1 MASCPSPL
9 LPRSLFPPQ
18 DFRYFSPVRT
28 TQIRRVSKKPE
39 KGHPMIL
46 AVAASNAE
54 VQPPKLVTFLGKGGS
69 GKTTA
74 AVFAAQI
81 YGYEFEK
88 VLLNLILSVCIQHYA
103 TLGLK
108 TCLVI
113 QSQDPTA
120 EYLLTCK
127 IGSSSPVQCNSNL
140 SAVRLETTKM
150 ILEPLKKL
158 KQADQQLKMT
168 QGILEGVVGEELGVL
183 PGMDSIFS
191 SLELERLLGFFLSQ
205 RKGGKAKYDVVV
217 YDGVNTEETVRMISA
232 TSKARLYLKYM
243 RMLAEKTDMGRVA
256 GPSLLRLVDDALSL
270 SGNAVN
276 RTSSEMW
283 DYLEQ
288 TLEVGVRQKGSSIF
302 AEPRRF
308 GCYLVLNPDNPL
320 SLNLALRYW
329 GCVIQAGAQISVA
342 FGIPTQNSPTAS
354 AEAVKNSFAPLPY
367 ALIPHL
373 KFSNPLHWDEIIV
386 SDCSTYARELLSDT
400 TNEILSS
407 VTFDMSNKS
416 VNLFMPGFDKSEIK
430 LYQYRGGTELL
441 VEAGDQRRAI
451 RLPRQIQGKVGGAKF
466 VDRRLVITMR

>member
-74 AVFAAQI
+74 AVFAA
-81 YGYEFEK
+81 
-88 VLLNLILSVCIQHYA
+88 QHYA

-288 TLEVGVRQKGSSIF
+288 TLEKGSSIF

>member
-18 DFRYFSPVRT
+18 YIYPVRT
-28 TQIRRVSKKPE
+28 GRVSRTLE

-46 AVAASNAE
+46 TVAAANAAAAE
-54 VQPPKLVTFLGKGGS
+54 VQPPNLVTFLGKGGA

-74 AVFAAQI
+74 AVFAA
-81 YGYEFEK
+81 
-88 VLLNLILSVCIQHYA
+88 QHYA

-120 EYLLTCK
+120 EYLLNCK
-127 IGSSSPVQCNSNL
+127 IGSSSPVQCNDNL

-191 SLELERLLGFFLSQ
+191 SLELERLVGFFLSQ
-205 RKGGKAKYDVVV
+205 RKGGKAKYDVVI
-217 YDGVNTEETVRMISA
+217 YDGINTEETIRMIGA

-256 GPSLLRLVDDALSL
+256 GPSLLKLVDDALSL

-276 RTSSEMW
+276 RPSSETW

-288 TLEVGVRQKGSSIF
+288 TLEKGSSIF

-329 GCVIQAGAQISVA
+329 GCVIQAGAQISGA
-342 FGIPTQNSPTAS
+342 FGIPTQNSPMAS
-354 AEAVKNSFAPLPY
+354 AEAVKNSVAPLRY

-373 KFSNPLHWDEIIV
+373 KFRNHLHWDEIIA
-386 SDCSTYARELLSDT
+386 SDHSTYARELLSDT
-400 TNEILSS
+400 TDEILSS
-407 VTFDMSNKS
+407 VTFDKSNKS

>member
-28 TQIRRVSKKPE
+28 AQIRRVNKKPE
-39 KGHPMIL
+39 KVHPMIL

-54 VQPPKLVTFLGKGGS
+54 FQPSKLVTFLGKGGS

-74 AVFAAQI
+74 AVFAA
-81 YGYEFEK
+81 
-88 VLLNLILSVCIQHYA
+88 QHYA

-120 EYLLTCK
+120 EYLLDCK
-127 IGSSSPVQCNSNL
+127 IGSSSPVQCNANL

-191 SLELERLLGFFLSQ
+191 SLELERLVGFFLSE

-217 YDGVNTEETVRMISA
+217 YDGVNTEETIRMIGA

-276 RTSSEMW
+276 RTSSEIW

-288 TLEVGVRQKGSSIF
+288 TLEKGSSIF
-302 AEPRRF
+302 AEPHRF

-329 GCVIQAGAQISVA
+329 GCVIQAGAQISGA

-373 KFSNPLHWDEIIV
+373 KFSNHPHWDEIIA
-386 SDCSTYARELLSDT
+386 SDHSTYARELLSDT
-400 TNEILSS
+400 TNKILSS
-407 VTFDMSNKS
+407 VTFDMPNKS

-430 LYQYRGGTELL
+430 LYQRWNRAASRSRRS
-441 VEAGDQRRAI
+441 EARNSSPSSNSGERR
-451 RLPRQIQGKVGGAKF
+451 RCQIC
-466 VDRRLVITMR
+466 